1 MGQHRSTEICMFM
14 YVDRALSDA
23 REFGWEFS
31 DQGIYSL
38 LCSHVDN
45 VAAFFVHRCVV
56 VG

>member
-1 MGQHRSTEICMFM
+1 MGQHRSTEICVFM

-38 LCSHVDN
+38 TYSHVDSLA
-45 VAAFFVHRCVV
+45 VFIVHRCIV